1 MIFTHSL
8 KKNSGFGLIEVL
20 ITLLVFSVGVL
31 AVAGLQGISKKNNFD
46 ALQRTAA
53 ANLSASILASMRA
66 NATVLEQYLVPTSS
80 PRGSSTLTS
89 PDVDCYQTACTPN
102 ELAAFDLYQWEFAL
116 DGAAELLVQ
125 NNTGAAATALQ
136 TGGLASPSACIT
148 GPADGASGF
157 YTVIIAWRG
166 VTQLGANQ
174 NTTCGADRKLY
185 GSDDAP
191 NSNTYQRFFTLQTYI
206 EKQSP

>member
-1 MIFTHSL
+1 MITTRRL
-8 KKNSGFGLIEVL
+8 CKNRGFGLIEVL

-46 ALQRTAA
+46 ALQRTTA
-53 ANLSASILASMRA
+53 ANLAESILASMRA
-66 NATVLEQYLVPTSS
+66 NATVLNQYLVPTSS
-80 PRGSSTLTS
+80 PRGSGDPPSVE
-89 PDVDCYQTACTPN
+89 VDCYQTACTPN

-125 NNTGAAATALQ
+125 TNPDAAATALQ

-148 GPADGASGF
+148 GPANGASGF
-157 YTVIIAWRG
+157 YEIIIAWRG
-166 VTQLGANQ
+166 VTQLGTSQ
-174 NTTCGADRKLY
+174 NTACGADRNLY

-191 NSNTYQRFFTLQTYI
+191 DSNTYQRFFTLQTYI
-206 EKQSP
+206 ENPQS